1 MMMGM
6 ERRRAELKKRTE
18 HGDDGYNAEEKVSR
32 LGKNEDGDGKAAKM
46 GEENVVELFEDA

>member
-6 ERRRAELKKRTE
+6 
-18 HGDDGYNAEEKVSR
+18 DGYNAEEKVSR